1 MGMRFNKSVKL
12 GKGIKANFSKSGVST
27 SFGRKGLSM
36 NVGRRGVSLNVG
48 IPGTGISYR
57 TTFGAPKPKSHPS
70 SKKRAAGASKAARSA
85 KSAAWSGTQPGGAR
99 AGTASAAASAGQLS
113 AAQQAALAYAEQV
126 GSDTFTISV
135 HLDEFGNYTFRDADG
150 NEITDPDFIAFIK
163 DSPDFKARKEEME
176 REHRL
181 EVAQMVEEARAQ
193 NEAFTSLQKLA
204 PAVRTRVDF
213 EHELAQLRPQLCE
226 PRPFPE
232 PEPTWQQVQAELE
245 QEAEREVKTAV
256 VWREKSLKEDYVTQ
270 RLQERYWQELA
281 DWQSRKTD
289 FEAAEQRFADEEN
302 AIFQEEYERRRSELE
317 AALAG
322 EEDYIEAAAEAWFE
336 QCELPVDISAQF
348 EFRPGAGSFMVDLN
362 LPEIEDLPQE
372 SLEQLQSGNLKLRQK
387 TQKQLRAEYAQCVFG
402 TAVYVAASLFDISPN
417 IKTLVMSGYTQ
428 RRDSIGEAVDDYIFS
443 IRFGREGFYG
453 ADFEGMDP
461 EEFCMGFQNR
471 CKMTSTKIF
480 KVIVPYEE

>member
-36 NVGRRGVSLNVG
+36 NVGRRGTSLNVG

-57 TTFGAPKPKSHPS
+57 TTFGAPKPKSRSS
-70 SKKRAAGASKAARSA
+70 SKKRASGASKAARSA
-85 KSAAWSGTQPGGAR
+85 KSAAWSGTQPGGTR
-99 AGTASAAASAGQLS
+99 TGTASAAASAGQLS
-113 AAQQAALAYAEQV
+113 AAQLAARAYAEQI
-126 GSDTFTISV
+126 GGDTFTISA
-135 HLDEFGNYTFRDADG
+135 HLDEFGNYTFHGADG
-150 NEITDPDFIAFIK
+150 AEITDPDLIAFIK
-163 DSPDFKARKEEME
+163 DSPDFKAKKAKME

-204 PAVRTRVDF
+204 PTVHARADF
-213 EHELAQLRPQLCE
+213 ERELAQLWPQRCE

-245 QEAEREVKTAV
+245 QEAEREVKTAA
-256 VWREKSLKEDYVTQ
+256 VWREKSLKEDYVAQ

-281 DWQSRKTD
+281 GWQSRKAD
-289 FEAAEQRFADEEN
+289 FEAAEWRFAESEN
-302 AIFQEEYERRRSELE
+302 AAFEEEYKSRRSELE

-322 EEDYIEAAAEAWFE
+322 DEECIEAAAERWFE
-336 QCELPVDISAQF
+336 RCELPVDISAQF
-348 EFRPGAGSFMVDLN
+348 EFRPAAGSFMVDLN

-372 SLEQLQSGNLKLRQK
+372 SLEQLQSGNLKVRQK

-402 TAVYVAASLFDISPN
+402 TAVYVAASLFNLSPC
-417 IKTLVMSGYTQ
+417 IETLTLSGYTQ
-428 RRDSIGEAVDDYIFS
+428 RRDSVGDVADDYIFS
-443 IRFGREGFYG
+443 IRFEREGFYG
-453 ADFEGMDP
+453 ADFGAMDP
-461 EEFCMGFQNR
+461 EDFCMGFQNR

-480 KVIVPYEE
+480 KVIVPYED